1 MLTVIVP
8 TLDAESGLAATLTA
22 LVPAVVDGTV
32 RQVIIA
38 DGGSKDRTLQIA
50 DQAGAEIITV
60 PGGGRGRQLAE
71 GAARA
76 RQPWL
81 LFLHADT
88 VLSDGW
94 FREAAAFMERVD
106 SGGRPTAAAA
116 FSFALDDLG
125 LMPRLVEF
133 GVSLRC
139 AVFRLP
145 YGDQGLLI
153 PARLYREIGGY
164 STLPL
169 MEDVEIVKRLGR
181 ARTIILR
188 TAAVTS
194 ATRYKRDGYVRRAA
208 RNLSCLTL
216 YKLGLPIRLI
226 QKVYG

>member
-1 MLTVIVP
+1 
-8 TLDAESGLAATLTA
+8 
-22 LVPAVVDGTV
+22 
-32 RQVIIA
+32 
-38 DGGSKDRTLQIA
+38 
-50 DQAGAEIITV
+50 
-60 PGGGRGRQLAE
+60 
-71 GAARA
+71 
-76 RQPWL
+76 
-81 LFLHADT
+81 
-88 VLSDGW
+88 
-94 FREAAAFMERVD
+94 
-106 SGGRPTAAAA
+106 
-116 FSFALDDLG
+116 
-125 LMPRLVEF
+125 MPRLVEF